1 MQQPQPPWD
10 RLPGALM
17 PFDWEAFR
25 RKHRILHRDHG
36 GLRAIAGPIA
46 FRLFFYAVGQSSW
59 ALDELLD
66 PRWRRAEMRGPLFIL
81 GHQRSGTTLLH
92 RLLSEDKTHGR
103 SLLLHEMLL
112 PADSAQRALRRIV
125 SWDKGRGD
133 AWADRLR
140 RLEEKKFGPL
150 DHIHRLRFG
159 EVEEDEFVLWAIY
172 ASAMCVNDSPLTTA
186 DDKLDDLRHF
196 DRWPRERQVR
206 ALGWY
211 RACLLKKVHRE
222 PSPDPQSPPWII
234 SKNPAFNQKIPALL
248 RVFPDALLINLVRNP
263 LQTIPSRL
271 SLIQAIWQHR
281 FPGFQTMSPPQ
292 VRTIVEDS
300 LRIYNL
306 AERDLAAVPAERRIT
321 IRYDALKENPRREVE
336 KIYRRFRLPGPDAS
350 LAAALQE
357 ASLHTETHVSRHR
370 YSLKDFGLDESEL
383 RERLAP
389 VFAHYRF

>member
-1 MQQPQPPWD
+1 MKQPQPPWD

-25 RKHRILHRDHG
+25 RKHRILYRDHG

-46 FRLFFYAVGQSSW
+46 FRLFFYAVGQAGW

-66 PRWRRAEMRGPLFIL
+66 PRWRQVTMRGPLFIL
-81 GHQRSGTTLLH
+81 GHQRSGTTFLH

-112 PADSAQRALRRIV
+112 PADSVQRLRRRITA
-125 SWDKGRGD
+125 WDARRGGGL
-133 AWADRLR
+133 AERFR

-150 DHIHRLRFG
+150 DRIHRLRFG

-196 DRWPRERQVR
+196 DRWSRARQVR

-211 RACLLKKVHRE
+211 RACLLKKMHRE
-222 PSPDPQSPPWII
+222 PGNDPLSPPWII
-234 SKNPAFNQKIPALL
+234 SKNPAFNQKIPELL
-248 RVFPDALLINLVRNP
+248 QVFPEAMLINLVRNP
-263 LQTIPSRL
+263 LRAIPSRL

-281 FPGFQTMSPPQ
+281 FPGFRQMSPAQ

-300 LRIYNL
+300 LRIYLL
-306 AERDLAAVPAERRIT
+306 AERDLAAAPEERKIT
-321 IRYDALKENPRREVE
+321 IRYDDLKQNPRREVE
-336 KIYRRFRLPGPDAS
+336 KIYRHFDLPGPDPA
-350 LAAALQE
+350 LAAALQRTTSR
-357 ASLHTETHVSRHR
+357 AAAHVSEHHYR
-370 YSLKDFGLDESEL
+370 LEDFGLNEHEL
-383 RERLAP
+383 RERLAT
-389 VFAHYRF
+389 VFARYRF